1 MIRYL
6 TKHPEAF
13 DPETVRVL
21 SDALDDAWVQIEAK
35 VRNLDADAVREIL
48 AAYIVATAKLGERDH
63 QRLVEGAVARLQL

>member
-21 SDALDDAWVQIEAK
+21 SDALDDAWEQIEAK

-63 QRLVEGAVARLQL
+63 QRLV